1 MANTASVLA
10 QKAAASEA
18 GEIKRPLIRI
28 DGVSKTYQNGTVALA
43 DVKLDVRSG
52 EFLSLL
58 GPSGCGKST
67 LLRMI
72 AGLGAPSSGVID
84 WTQAR
89 YDVSGEPQRSL
100 GFVFQEPTL
109 DALGDGVRQCLFAA
123 EDCRRQPPRRRRADR
138 RGRRHGR
145 TREIRPTLSA
155 RIVGRHE
162 NESFDRACAGGKAA
176 RITDGRAIR
185 RVG

>member
-1 MANTASVLA
+1 MANTVSVLA
-10 QKAAASEA
+10 QKAAAGEA

-72 AGLGAPSSGVID
+72 AGLGMHRRPASSTG
-84 WTQAR
+84 
-89 YDVSGEPQRSL
+89 
-100 GFVFQEPTL
+100 
-109 DALGDGVRQCLFAA
+109 
-123 EDCRRQPPRRRRADR
+123 RRRV
-138 RGRRHGR
+138 
-145 TREIRPTLSA
+145 TTSA
-155 RIVGRHE
+155 ANR
-162 NESFDRACAGGKAA
+162 SAA
-176 RITDGRAIR
+176 WVSCFKSRL
-185 RVG
+185 